1 MTGGLKRILVCAWLV
16 FAMSQASAEE
26 DWFSGDYRWIT
37 LFGNTG
43 DLVLP
48 LGFGSSASDTALVRV
63 ANRTSIELDT
73 ERAYSYIVRGSGNFR
88 QPDPE
93 FGLPQAFRQPRQA
106 RLAFRI
112 AF

>member
-16 FAMSQASAEE
+16 SAMSQASADEG
-26 DWFSGDYRWIT
+26 WFRGDYHWIT

-48 LGFGSSASDTALVRV
+48 LGFGSSTYDTALVRT
-63 ANRTSIELDT
+63 ANRASIELNTD
-73 ERAYSYIVRGSGNFR
+73 RAFSYSAHGSAHFR

-106 RLAFRI
+106 RLAFRMR
-112 AF
+112 F

>member
-1 MTGGLKRILVCAWLV
+1 MTGGLKRILACAWLV
-16 FAMSQASAEE
+16 FATSQASADEG
-26 DWFSGDYRWIT
+26 WFSGDYRWTT

-43 DLVLP
+43 DLILP
-48 LGFGSSASDTALVRV
+48 LGFGSSTTDTALVRV

-73 ERAYSYIVRGSGNFR
+73 ERAFSDSTRGSGNFR

-93 FGLPQAFRQPRQA
+93 FGLPQAFRQPKQA

-112 AF
+112 FF